1 MRSGAELLTTRQA
14 ARLLGAGTTSV
25 KRWAD
30 MGLVQTVRT
39 AGGHRRFKRSDI
51 ERFLRSR
58 RDPGDDSDAWQIWA
72 ELLEHSPSLALDGAL
87 WTLRA
92 QLGAWH
98 RVADE
103 LGELIQE
110 LGRRWE
116 RGEISIGSEHVM
128 SERLARSISRIAGS
142 FPDASELP
150 RCLLATA
157 EGDDHTL
164 GLSLA
169 ELCLRAASWDTI
181 WLGRRTSRHEISDLA
196 DRTPLD
202 MVALSASSA
211 SDDASHLADLAAAIT
226 RVCREKELPLV
237 VGGEGSWPENPD
249 YGYRLRTFT
258 DFHALLERPAGQP

>member
-1 MRSGAELLTTRQA
+1 
-14 ARLLGAGTTSV
+14 
-25 KRWAD
+25 

-51 ERFLRSR
+51 ERFLRDR
-58 RDPGDDSDAWQIWA
+58 RDPADASDAWQIWA
-72 ELLEHSPSLALDGAL
+72 ELLEHSPALALDGAL

-103 LGELIQE
+103 LGVLLGE

-116 RGEISIGSEHVM
+116 SGEISIGSEHVA
-128 SERLARSISRIAGS
+128 SERLTRSIGRIAGS
-142 FPDASELP
+142 FPGATEGP

-157 EGDDHTL
+157 EGDEHTL

-169 ELCLRAASWDTI
+169 ELCLRAEGWDTI
-181 WLGRRTSRHEISDLA
+181 WLGRRTSRYEISDLA

-211 SDDASHLADLAAAIT
+211 SDDAAHLVDLAAAVT
-226 RVCREKELPLV
+226 RVCREKELLLV
-237 VGGEGSWPENPD
+237 LGGEGAWPESPD
-249 YGYRLRTFT
+249 YGYRIRSFS
-258 DFHALLERPAGQP
+258 DFHALLERLAGQP